1 MEEKLDS
8 KKGVNIPIRDHS
20 QHTHMN
26 STLIGGGWSKK
37 LDEVSV
43 PTKRQFPDSAGSKLL
58 PDQKQ
63 NLLPDSEA
71 SVDIGAPVETE
82 APTSAEANT
91 VTRASI

>member
-1 MEEKLDS
+1 MS
-8 KKGVNIPIRDHS
+8 
-20 QHTHMN
+20 
-26 STLIGGGWSKK
+26 
-37 LDEVSV
+37 SV

-82 APTSAEANT
+82 APTSAEANA
-91 VTRASI
+91 VTRASIKYRAST